1 MRKYNFYKWTTSFL
15 LGAAILLCLPQFS
28 YSAQLY
34 HTISISSFQ
43 KVAPAEKQFESITKK
58 LQDQE
63 LDHLRIEKIGK
74 FYCVRIGKFD
84 SKASADQFHNSVK
97 KNLPKATI
105 MKAYIKDERIVKIY
119 TEISSAD
126 SAEEK
131 VESEPAQEP
140 EQVQQ
145 EIARKAEQPERAST
159 LEENLARVP
168 SLINK
173 QDFKTALVV
182 LESERA
188 LHPEHPELNAWLG
201 MVHLKLDQPAESLE
215 YLEKAVDLSPGIPDY
230 HNSLG
235 YSLLFLEQFD
245 KAIGEFN
252 IAIRLDPGYYDSLTG
267 LCMSYAKK
275 GEKVEAMMIYNKI
288 KDHDEASS
296 AKLLQ
301 IINSSK

>member
-1 MRKYNFYKWTTSFL
+1 MQKNNFYKWMTSFL
-15 LGAAILLCLPQFS
+15 LGAVMLFCLSQFS
-28 YSAQLY
+28 YAAQLY

-43 KVAPAEKQFESITKK
+43 KIAPAQKQFDSITNK

-63 LDHLRIEKIGK
+63 LDHLRIEKVGK
-74 FYCVRIGKFD
+74 FYCVRLGKFD
-84 SKASADQFHNSVK
+84 SRASADKFHNSVK
-97 KNLPKATI
+97 TNLPKATV

-119 TEISSAD
+119 AD
-126 SAEEK
+126 ITSTDSTGEK
-131 VESEPAQEP
+131 VESEAVPEP
-140 EQVQQ
+140 EQEKQ
-145 EIARKAEQPERAST
+145 EITLKAQQPESAST
-159 LEENLARVP
+159 LEKNLARVP
-168 SLINK
+168 SLINNK
-173 QDFKTALVV
+173 DVKTALDM
-182 LESERA
+182 LESEIT

-201 MVHLKLDQPAESLE
+201 IVHLKMDQPAESLE

-252 IAIRLDPGYYDSLTG
+252 VAIRLDPGYYDSLTG

-275 GEKVEAMMIYNKI
+275 GKKVEAMMIYNKI

-296 AKLLQ
+296 AKLLK